1 MEQILSQLLKH
12 IDAIA
17 REKNRDVLFVHF
29 EQYVYPDQDAHSVR
43 QMFIGWLEQQ
53 GIRYIP
59 CLGIE
64 PTGRSDVYSG
74 SLYLDVPFDLQHKT
88 YQKLSEYLEDDQGNM
103 KIEGIQFF
111 VLSLGLALELESDGK
126 LPEWGGLRS

>member
-1 MEQILSQLLKH
+1 MEQILSQLLQH

-29 EQYVYPDQDAHSVR
+29 EDYVHSDQDTNSAR
-43 QMFIGWLEQQ
+43 QQFIGWLEQQ
-53 GIRYIP
+53 NIRYMP

-64 PTGRSDVYSG
+64 PSVRSEVYSG
-74 SLYLDVPFDLQHKT
+74 GLYLDVPFDLQHKA

-103 KIEGIQFF
+103 KIKGIQFF
-111 VLSLGLALELESDGK
+111 VLSLGLALELESEWDK
-126 LPEWGGLRS
+126 LACSGLRC

>member
-1 MEQILSQLLKH
+1 MEQILSQLLQH

-29 EQYVYPDQDAHSVR
+29 EHYVHPEQDANSAR
-43 QMFIGWLEQQ
+43 QQFIDWLEQQ
-53 GIRYIP
+53 DIRYMP

-64 PTGRSDVYSG
+64 PTVGSEVYSG
-74 SLYLDVPFDLQHKT
+74 GLYLDVPFDLQHKT

-103 KIEGIQFF
+103 KIDGILFF

-126 LPEWGGLRS
+126 VSQWGGLRS

>member
-53 GIRYIP
+53 GIRYTVF
-59 CLGIE
+59 G
-64 PTGRSDVYSG
+64 
-74 SLYLDVPFDLQHKT
+74 H
-88 YQKLSEYLEDDQGNM
+88 
-103 KIEGIQFF
+103 
-111 VLSLGLALELESDGK
+111 
-126 LPEWGGLRS
+126 